1 MLIYAVINFYGIAE
15 NGFQENTDAYDWIIA
30 SFINANMQRSSYP
43 KLTIDDKTYL
53 CFSYNEMVQEVPFLG
68 KHSKDYFRKKLN
80 DMINVGMLEKAER
93 SGFPNAYRLS
103 DRANNAMQHS
113 KDTPCV
119 LPLPP
124 LERSTPHTSN
134 EGGSKYIDN
143 NINIYKEKEINKE
156 KESSEITPL
165 LIEKNLELTP
175 PTIAPTPPLGDFEV
189 FWKAYPNKKGKGG
202 AKIKWDALKKA
213 KKLPS
218 IQVIL
223 KAIQAQ
229 KEWRNNAKQGEF
241 RPEWKHPSTW
251 LHQGCWDDEVEVQQ
265 TGKINING
273 AMFPRSETFFYKG
286 EYHAIALE
294 PKLYNELKTMGEI

>member
-1 MLIYAVINFYGIAE
+1 MLIYAVTNFYGIAE

-43 KLTIDDKTYL
+43 KLTIDDKAYL
-53 CFSYNEMVQEVPFLG
+53 CFSYNELVSEVPFLG
-68 KHSKDYFRKKLN
+68 KHTKDYFRKKLN
-80 DMINVGMLEKAER
+80 DMIKVGMLEKAER

-119 LPLPP
+119 LPPPP
-124 LERSTPHTSN
+124 LERSTPYTSN
-134 EGGSKYIDN
+134 ECGSKYIDN

-156 KESSEITPL
+156 KETPSLVGKESEL
-165 LIEKNLELTP
+165 NP
-175 PTIAPTPPLGDFEV
+175 PDIGVAPPLVVTDNFEV
-189 FWKAYPNKKGKGG
+189 FWKAYPNKKGKAG
-202 AKIKWDALKKA
+202 ALAKWNVLKKQ
-213 KKLPS
+213 KTLPN

-223 KAIQAQ
+223 NAIQSQ
-229 KEWRNNAKQGEF
+229 KEWRNTAKQGEF

-251 LHQGCWDDEVEVQQ
+251 LNQGCWDDEVEVQQ
-265 TGKINING
+265 NGKINIKG
-273 AMFPRSETFFYKG
+273 AMFPRSETFFYNG

-294 PKLYNELKTMGEI
+294 AKLYNELKTRGEI